1 MSYNQLAKQVVEG
14 VGGVGNIS
22 NVTHCMT
29 RLRFHLKDDSLA
41 NKERLM
47 KIEGVAGVTNK
58 GGQYQ
63 IIIGTHVAHVFDEVA
78 KIANVSSENQGEVQ
92 EKKKGFISNIFDTI
106 TGIFAPIVPAIAG
119 SGMIK
124 AVLTLLTIFGLLS
137 KESQTYYILNF
148 VADAAFYFLPVL
160 LAFSSAHKF
169 KANPY
174 LATVMGGVL
183 LHPSL
188 GALVTAGEP
197 VSFIGLPIT
206 LVSYSSSVV
215 PIILIVLVQSYVER
229 FAKKI
234 SPNAIRVFFYPL
246 VTILVMTPIALAA
259 VGPIGTIV
267 GDGLAG
273 GFAFLNDRASWFA
286 PFMLGALCPLLVMTG
301 MHYSL
306 MPVALAQYATMGY
319 GTILGPGM
327 LASNIA
333 QGAAA
338 IVVGFKT
345 KDKALRRLALSSGVT
360 ALMGITEP
368 AMYGVNAKLKRPL
381 IAVLIGGGVSG
392 LYAGIMNI
400 KTYASATAGIPAL
413 PIYVG
418 GDSLWNLIHAI
429 ITIVISFVV
438 TAIVTIILGF
448 KETEKEL
455 EAKLEEENKKPI
467 VSPAGKKIEVSSPLI
482 GSVVPLGE
490 VKDEAFSTGAI
501 GEGVG
506 ISPSEGKVYS
516 PFSGTVEVLFPTKHA
531 IGLKSD
537 DGVEVLIHIGIDTVN
552 LGGKYFES
560 HIQTGQTVQQGDL
573 LVEFD
578 IEGIKKEGF
587 DTMTPVI
594 ITNSSQYLDI
604 IETETTD
611 IGVNERLLTLVPVKG

>member
-1 MSYNQLAKQVVEG
+1 MSYKDLARQIIEG
-14 VGGVGNIS
+14 VGGSKNIS

-41 NKERLM
+41 NKEQITRL
-47 KIEGVAGVTNK
+47 KEVAGVTNK

-63 IIIGTHVAHVFDEVA
+63 IIIGTHVAHVYEEVA
-78 KIANVSSENQGEVQ
+78 KEAKVSTDDSEIQQ
-92 EKKKGFISNIFDTI
+92 KKKGFISNIFDTI

-124 AVLTLLTIFGLLS
+124 AVLTLLTVFGLLS

-160 LAFSSAHKF
+160 LAFSSAQKF

-174 LATVMGGVL
+174 LATVMGGIL

-197 VSFIGLPIT
+197 VSFIGLPVT
-206 LVSYSSSVV
+206 LVSYASSVV

-234 SPNAIRVFFYPL
+234 SPNAIQVFFYPM
-246 VTILVMTPIALAA
+246 VTVLIMAPIALAA
-259 VGPIGTIV
+259 VGPVGTII
-267 GDGLAG
+267 GDSLAG

-286 PFMLGALCPLLVMTG
+286 PFMLGALCPLLIMTG

-345 KDKALRRLALSSGVT
+345 KDKSLKRLAYSTGVT

-413 PIYVG
+413 PVYVG
-418 GDSLWNLIHAI
+418 GDDLWNVVHAV
-429 ITIVISFVV
+429 ITIIISFVV
-438 TAIVTIILGF
+438 TAIATIILGV
-448 KETEKEL
+448 KDTEK
-455 EAKLEEENKKPI
+455 ALEEKLVKESTKEK
-467 VSPAGKKIEVSSPLI
+467 VMPAGKKIDIPSPI
-482 GSVVPLGE
+482 VGSVVPLE
-490 VKDEAFSTGAI
+490 KVNDEAFSTGAI
-501 GEGVG
+501 GKGVG
-506 ISPSEGKVYS
+506 ISPTEGKVYS
-516 PFSGTVEVLFPTKHA
+516 PVSGTVEVLFPTKHA

-537 DGVEVLIHIGIDTVN
+537 DGVELLIHIGIDTVN

-560 HIQTGQTVQQGDL
+560 HIQTGQKVQKGDL

-578 IEGIKKEGF
+578 MESIQKDGF

-594 ITNSSQYLDI
+594 VTNFNQYLDV
-604 IETETTD
+604 IETETIHVGT
-611 IGVNERLLTLVPVKG
+611 NEKLLTLVK